1 MAVKMDWITI
11 LMAFS
16 FVPALASN
24 PGEPGL
30 VDIKFPS
37 HKLPAALT
45 QAYVSPTLL
54 SGSTLF
60 LMALLFMHIA
70 KLMSV
75 TMPSPPGEW
84 PIMFCGPPFNHQLKN
99 IYYYLRSFIPNFT
112 VLFRNLENI

>member
-1 MAVKMDWITI
+1 MDWITI

-16 FVPALASN
+16 FVPALASI

-30 VDIKFPS
+30 IDNKFPS

-75 TMPSPPGEW
+75 TMPLSS
-84 PIMFCGPPFNHQLKN
+84 
-99 IYYYLRSFIPNFT
+99 R
-112 VLFRNLENI
+112 

>member
-1 MAVKMDWITI
+1 MDWITI

-16 FVPALASN
+16 FVPTLAASI

-54 SGSTLF
+54 SGSMLF
-60 LMALLFMHIA
+60 
-70 KLMSV
+70 
-75 TMPSPPGEW
+75 
-84 PIMFCGPPFNHQLKN
+84 
-99 IYYYLRSFIPNFT
+99 
-112 VLFRNLENI
+112 